1 MSAFIS
7 SSLGAETYSETMK
20 IFGTVRGR
28 VGYAPGNWLF
38 YATGGYAWTY
48 NQAIVDQIGSGP
60 TDSPFLWRFGWVA
73 GGGVEFPI
81 KPHWTASL
89 EYLYTHYSHTGTFFP
104 NAGQGSDSDFSLQQ
118 LRLGLNYRF
127 GDVIGKAPVKAP
139 ARRIRILSIF
149 TARRR
154 SARRVIRRSDRL
166 MRAQQL
172 ARRVT
177 AA

>member
-1 MSAFIS
+1 
-7 SSLGAETYSETMK
+7 MK
-20 IFGTVRGR
+20 IFGTVRSR

-48 NQAIVDQIGSGP
+48 NQAKVDQIGSGP

-104 NAGQGSDSDFSLQQ
+104 TAGQGFDSDFSL
-118 LRLGLNYRF
+118 
-127 GDVIGKAPVKAP
+127 
-139 ARRIRILSIF
+139 
-149 TARRR
+149 
-154 SARRVIRRSDRL
+154 
-166 MRAQQL
+166 
-172 ARRVT
+172 
-177 AA
+177 